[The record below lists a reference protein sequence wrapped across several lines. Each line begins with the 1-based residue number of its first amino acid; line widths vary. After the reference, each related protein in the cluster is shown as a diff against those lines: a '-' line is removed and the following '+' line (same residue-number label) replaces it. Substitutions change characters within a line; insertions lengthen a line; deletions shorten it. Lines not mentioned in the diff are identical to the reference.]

1 MDGVFGRDRFMPAL
15 FFEYMQ
21 AVRFRTVSSS
31 LVASVFNLATIEH
44 FRRDVGVDRSG
55 QEKIPHLT

>member
-1 MDGVFGRDRFMPAL
+1 MPAL

-55 QEKIPHLT
+55 QEKILHLT